1 MTNRS
6 RYSTAPTYGM
16 QRRPAPKK
24 QEQVSGPAFPPA
36 GPAPQGPY
44 AQPMMP
50 GYAKPN
56 GMMQQAAVYPP
67 QQPAYAAQAAAFAP
81 QPGYAPRQPGF
92 QPPVRQAAA
101 PMQQPVP
108 YIPQQQPYPPQP
120 VPQEYAVRSKSLKG
134 DSWLQIL
141 LLAVLP
147 ILFVLTL
154 LVSAPLWKYAF
165 IGLGALALVAM
176 WMQRAFVPS
185 ARATLTLVYGALILV
200 SIVSLI
206 TGATPRDTTTSTRG
220 SGANAANAQNQ
231 QNNTAPTNNPQG
243 IVQTNGGSTPVLP
256 QTTPEPAPESG
267 EDSPAWQ
274 RLSQFMNYWNINNL
288 ENMLTL
294 VAPSWKSAQPK
305 PDNALFLIQ
314 ANRIPQDYQFEKI
327 SDSETDS
334 SRTITMTAT
343 IDKRNSRPPVKIRFQ
358 VLMLKEN
365 NEWYVDPESIKSYA
379 PVEETTTEDTGANN
393 EDGSTANATATP
405 EVSSTPAPKT
415 KLYYN
420 DDGGTFYH
428 ADPECKQV
436 NEKYLPLTTLYYK
449 DLNNTKFKNLR
460 PCPYCHAPDRPA
472 D

>member
-16 QRRPAPKK
+16 QKRPAPKK

-44 AQPMMP
+44 AQPAMP

-56 GMMQQAAVYPP
+56 GMMPQAAAYPP
-67 QQPAYAAQAAAFAP
+67 PQPAYAAQPAGFAG
-81 QPGYAPRQPGF
+81 QPGYAPRQPVF
-92 QPPVRQAAA
+92 QPPVRQAAS
-101 PMQQPVP
+101 PTQQPMP
-108 YIPQQQPYPPQP
+108 YYPQQQPYPPQP
-120 VPQEYAVRSKSLKG
+120 VPQEYAVRPKSLKGKG

-147 ILFVLTL
+147 ILFILTL
-154 LVSAPLWKYAF
+154 LVSASLWKYAF
-165 IGLGALALVAM
+165 IGLGALALTAM

-220 SGANAANAQNQ
+220 NGANNANIQNQ
-231 QNNTAPTNNPQG
+231 QPNNAPTSNPQG
-243 IVQTNGGSTPVLP
+243 MVQMGSNNTPAIP
-256 QTTPEPAPESG
+256 ETTPEPALESG

-274 RLSQFMNYWNINNL
+274 RLQQFMNYWNINSI

-294 VAPSWKSAQPK
+294 VAPSWKSNQEK
-305 PDNALFLIQ
+305 PDNALFMIM
-314 ANRIPQDYQFEKI
+314 ATRIASEPKFEKI
-327 SDSETDS
+327 SATDADS

-343 IDKRNSRPPVKIRFQ
+343 INKRNGRDPVKIRFQ

-365 NEWYVDPESIKSYA
+365 NEWYVDPESLNSNDK
-379 PVEETTTEDTGANN
+379 VEETTEGTNTNGDEGT
-393 EDGSTANATATP
+393 TTTATATP
-405 EVSSTPAPKT
+405 EVTATPAPKT

-428 ADPECKQV
+428 ADPQCPKV
-436 NEKYLPLTTLYYK
+436 NAKYLPMVSFYYK
-449 DLNNTKFKNLR
+449 DLNTTKFKNLL
-460 PCPYCHAPDRPA
+460 PCPSCHAPDRP
-472 D
+472 

>member
-16 QRRPAPKK
+16 QKRSAQKK
-24 QEQVSGPAFPPA
+24 QTPPAGPAFPPA
-36 GPAPQGPY
+36 GPAQQGPY

-56 GMMQQAAVYPP
+56 GMPPQAAAFAPP
-67 QQPAYAAQAAAFAP
+67 QPAYAAQPAGFAP

-108 YIPQQQPYPPQP
+108 YYPQQPYPQQP
-120 VPQEYAVRSKSLKG
+120 VPQEYAVRSKSGQG

-154 LVSAPLWKYAF
+154 LVSASFLKYAF

-206 TGATPRDTTTSTRG
+206 TGTTPRDTTTSTRNNGVNG
-220 SGANAANAQNQ
+220 SSALNQ
-231 QNNTAPTNNPQG
+231 QSNTAPTNNPEG
-243 IVQTNGGSTPVLP
+243 MVQMGGSNTPVVP
-256 QTTPEPAPESG
+256 ETTPAPAPESG

-274 RLSQFMNYWNINNL
+274 RLQQFMNYWIANNTA
-288 ENMLTL
+288 NMLTM
-294 VAPSWKSAQPK
+294 VAPSWKSVQEK

-314 ANRIPQDYQFEKI
+314 SNRIPQDYQFEKI
-327 SDSETDS
+327 SATEADS

-365 NEWYVDPESIKSYA
+365 NDWFVDPESLKSNDI
-379 PVEETTTEDTGANN
+379 VEDTTASTDTNSD
-393 EDGSTANATATP
+393 DGSTVNATATP
-405 EVSSTPAPKT
+405 EVTATPAPRT

-420 DDGGTFYH
+420 ADGGTFYH
-428 ADPECKQV
+428 ADPQCKKV
-436 NEKYLPLTTLYYK
+436 NAKFLPMTSFYYK
-449 DLNNTKFKNLR
+449 DLNTTKFKNLL
-460 PCPYCHAPDRPA
+460 PCPDCHAPDRP
-472 D
+472 